1 MPELPEVQTTI
12 TGLSKVLPGLTI
24 RDVWS
29 DLPTMKITRS
39 DYRDTIKYL
48 PFWKKFKKEVTGKKI
63 LNVERRA
70 KNILINISDGNPAKS
85 AKADNGASTILI
97 HMKMTGHIMVGQYE
111 LKKNT
116 WLPHEKE
123 KNNALRDPYN
133 RFIHFVIVLTDGK
146 HMVLSDTRKFAKVT
160 LISSKDAHNTVHLKG
175 LGPEPLHKDF
185 KLENFIDRLQTKK
198 TGKIKSVLMDP
209 TVIAGIGNIY
219 SDEMLW
225 LSGIHPEEQVVNIPK
240 DKIKLLYNSMQK
252 VLAKGIDFGGDSMSD
267 YRNVEGKR
275 GKFQNHHNAYRKKG
289 ERCGKKGC
297 HGVIIRKVIG
307 GRSAHFCSVHQ
318 KLIKK

>member
-1 MPELPEVQTTI
+1 MPELPEVQTTV
-12 TGLSKVLPGLTI
+12 TGLGKILPGLTI

-48 PFWKKFKKEVTGKKI
+48 PFWKNFKKEVTGKKI

-70 KNILINISDGNPAKS
+70 KNILINISDER
-85 AKADNGASTILI
+85 TILI

-133 RFIHFVIVLTDGK
+133 RFIHFVIVLSNSK

-160 LISSKDAHNTVHLKG
+160 LISTKDAHNTVHLKG

-185 KLENFIDRLQTKK
+185 KLESFIDRLQTKK
-198 TGKIKSVLMDP
+198 PGKIKSVLMDP

-225 LSGIHPEEQVVNIPK
+225 LSGIHPEEKVENIPK
-240 DKIKLLYNSMQK
+240 DKMKLLYTSMQK

-267 YRNVEGKR
+267 YRDVEGKR

-289 ERCGKKGC
+289 ECCGKKGC
-297 HGVIIRKVIG
+297 SGVIIRKVIG

>member
-1 MPELPEVQTTI
+1 MPELPEVQTTV
-12 TGLSKVLPGLTI
+12 TGLGKILPGLTI

-48 PFWKKFKKEVTGKKI
+48 PFWKNFIKNVVGKKI
-63 LNVERRA
+63 ISVERRA
-70 KNILINISDGNPAKS
+70 KNILINISGVN
-85 AKADNGASTILI
+85 TILI

-111 LKKNT
+111 LHKNT
-116 WLPHEKE
+116 WVPHPKE

-133 RFIHFVIVLTDGK
+133 RFIHFVIVLSNGK

-160 LISSKDAHNTVHLKG
+160 LISTKDAHNTVHLKG

-185 KLENFIDRLQTKK
+185 KLENFIERLQTKK
-198 TGKIKSVLMDP
+198 TDKIKSVLMDP
-209 TVIAGIGNIY
+209 TIIAGIGNIY

-225 LSGIHPEEQVVNIPK
+225 LAGIHPEEKVENIPK
-240 DKIKLLYNSMQK
+240 DKMKLLYTSMQK

-267 YRNVEGKR
+267 YRDVEGKR

-289 ERCGKKGC
+289 EHCGKRGC
-297 HGVIIRKVIG
+297 SGVIIRKVIG

-318 KLIKK
+318 KLINK